1 MTPDIR
7 RVIALFIL
15 GLMAGC
21 ASQPGAEQSS
31 ESSGAE
37 TVTRQDIV
45 AMNNQALTLREQ
57 GQFREAAKLLSSGIE
72 LAPETPELHYN
83 LAVISELYLFDLD
96 TALEHYRRYRALTD
110 SEDTLVAGWIAD
122 LERRLQ

>member
-1 MTPDIR
+1 MMPDIR
-7 RVIALFIL
+7 SLVAMIVLL
-15 GLMAGC
+15 LTAGC
-21 ASQPGAEQSS
+21 ASQPGNEPSLESS
-31 ESSGAE
+31 EAK

-57 GQFREAAKLLSSGIE
+57 GQFREAASLLSSGIE

-83 LAVISELYLFDLD
+83 LAVISELYLFELD
-96 TALEHYRRYRALTD
+96 TALDHYRRYRALTD
-110 SEDTLVAGWIAD
+110 SEDKLVAGWIAD

>member
-1 MTPDIR
+1 MTHEFR
-7 RVIALFIL
+7 FLVVLLCL

-21 ASQPGAEQSS
+21 ASQPGTEQSP

-37 TVTRQDIV
+37 TATRQDIV

-57 GQFREAAKLLSSGIE
+57 GQFREAARLLSSGIE
-72 LAPETPELHYN
+72 LAPHTPELHYN
-83 LAVISELYLFDLD
+83 LAVICELYLFDLN

-110 SEDTLVAGWIAD
+110 SEDKLVAGWIAD